1 MSRYA
6 EVIVLARGAEK
17 VMEPLTRPDENRE
30 WHQCF
35 TRVDDWVFAGLS
47 RRSEEC
53 YTWVIQFIRHNWRGL
68 LSHLE
73 SLDWPNPHSV
83 QVLIRDEDDDC
94 FGLWMIYDGKLI
106 EVPLPRTERE
116 PFSAS
121 LTGVLSRTDR
131 YPLSGEQG

>member
-6 EVIVLARGAEK
+6 EVMVLARDAEE

-35 TRVDDWVFAGLS
+35 TRVEDRVFAG
-47 RRSEEC
+47 RSGGSHEC
-53 YTWVIQFIRHNWRGL
+53 YAWVIQFIRHNWHGL
-68 LSHLE
+68 LGHLE
-73 SLDWPNPHSV
+73 SLPWPDPHSV
-83 QVLIRDEDDDC
+83 QVLVRDEEDDC

-106 EVPLPRTERE
+106 EVPLPRTRRE

-121 LTGVLSRTDR
+121 VTGVLSRTDR
-131 YPLSGEQG
+131 RFGEPD